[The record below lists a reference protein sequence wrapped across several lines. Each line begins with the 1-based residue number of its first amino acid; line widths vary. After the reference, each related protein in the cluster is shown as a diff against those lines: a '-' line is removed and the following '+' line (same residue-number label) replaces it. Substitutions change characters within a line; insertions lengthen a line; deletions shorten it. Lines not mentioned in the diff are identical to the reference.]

1 MSPSILTS
9 IKELKNSGIPV
20 NQAEAIC
27 SVVQSNLQCK
37 DLATKTDLNLSISE
51 VRNEI
56 KELRIASKT
65 DLNLAISEVRHEIKD
80 LRTEMHLLGN
90 RFFLAL
96 GAASVGIVSFLQFFK
111 N

>member
-1 MSPSILTS
+1 MSLSTLTS
-9 IKELKNSGIPV
+9 MKELKNSGIPV

-37 DLATKTDLNLSISE
+37 DLAT
-51 VRNEI
+51 
-56 KELRIASKT
+56 KT